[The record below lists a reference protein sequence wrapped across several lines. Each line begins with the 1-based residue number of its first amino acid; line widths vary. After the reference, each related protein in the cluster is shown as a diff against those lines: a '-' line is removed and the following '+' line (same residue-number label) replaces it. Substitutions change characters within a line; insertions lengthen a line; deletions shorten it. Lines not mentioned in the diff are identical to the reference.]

1 MLGSH
6 EERVLKHK
14 NMIMTARKDSRTL
27 GWHGGHHNIAQK
39 NIPARVSSSNCLFSL
54 GLRPLINNVVKD
66 YCFKISSVIVLT
78 FFSFLLVEASSC
90 PSVFEGTHMPT
101 AALSNFSSLFV
112 IYLDWPI
119 DRNLHKKHNK

>member
-6 EERVLKHK
+6 EERVLMHK
-14 NMIMTARKDSRTL
+14 NIIMTTRKDSRTL
-27 GWHGGHHNIAQK
+27 GWHGGHHNIAHK

-54 GLRPLINNVVKD
+54 GLRPLINNAVKD
-66 YCFKISSVIVLT
+66 YCFKISSVIVVI
-78 FFSFLLVEASSC
+78 FFSFLPVEASSC

-101 AALSNFSSLFV
+101 TILSNFSSLFV

-119 DRNLHKKHNK
+119 GQEFAQRA

>member
-1 MLGSH
+1 MLESH

-14 NMIMTARKDSRTL
+14 NIIMTTRKDSRTL
-27 GWHGGHHNIAQK
+27 GWPGGHHNITQK

-78 FFSFLLVEASSC
+78 FFLFCLWKLPLAPVSLKVPTC
-90 PSVFEGTHMPT
+90 PPQYSAISPLCS
-101 AALSNFSSLFV
+101 LS
-112 IYLDWPI
+112 I
-119 DRNLHKKHNK
+119 